1 MSSNCTNEKTKRKCY
16 RVFCL
21 ETHRNLYFVSR
32 IAIEAMKS
40 LIYYLNL
47 SVLDMG
53 ACVEIA
59 GGGRTLTVVHN
70 NLTYSC
76 INN

>member
-1 MSSNCTNEKTKRKCY
+1 MNSSCTKEKRTRRCY
-16 RVFCL
+16 QVYCL
-21 ETHRNLYFVSR
+21 ETHRNLYFASR
-32 IAIEAMKS
+32 TAFEAMKS

-47 SVLDMG
+47 SVLDKG
-53 ACVEIA
+53 ARVELV

-76 INN
+76 VNN

>member
-16 RVFCL
+16 RVFYL

-32 IAIEAMKS
+32 TALEAMKA

-47 SVLDMG
+47 SVLDRG
-53 ACVEIA
+53 ARVELS

-70 NLTYSC
+70 RLTYSC
-76 INN
+76 VNN

>member
-1 MSSNCTNEKTKRKCY
+1 MSSNCTNEKTKKKCY
-16 RVFCL
+16 RIFCL

-32 IAIEAMKS
+32 TALEAMKA

-47 SVLDMG
+47 SALDKD
-53 ACVEIA
+53 AHVELA

-70 NLTYSC
+70 RLTYSC
-76 INN
+76 VNN